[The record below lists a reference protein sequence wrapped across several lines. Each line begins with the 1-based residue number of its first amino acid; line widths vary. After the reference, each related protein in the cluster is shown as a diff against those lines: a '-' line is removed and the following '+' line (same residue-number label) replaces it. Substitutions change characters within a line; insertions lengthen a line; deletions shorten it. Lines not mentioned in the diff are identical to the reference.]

1 LTIRKFM
8 TIDLIVLSVMALVVD
23 IIGYYASKS
32 ALVFFYVSLSI
43 PIMMIAYIRWGIKGI
58 SINVLAI
65 LVYTVMYQNFDLVP
79 MLLYAVSILS
89 VALSMIW
96 FKIVKKN
103 HIKDEFL
110 LLTLYY
116 LTGYLSLF
124 IIQAISQMIISN
136 EIQWITLTARHSINF
151 LLGWVILF
159 IASKQQDF
167 MVDMK
172 AYLLKSIQDR
182 KKEGKFSDEESL

>member
-43 PIMMIAYIRWGIKGI
+43 PIMMIAYVRWGIKGI
-58 SINVLAI
+58 SINILAI
-65 LVYTVMYQNFDLVP
+65 LVYTLMYQNFDLVP
-79 MLLYAVSILS
+79 MLLYAVSVLS
-89 VALSMIW
+89 VAISMIW
-96 FKIVKKN
+96 FRIVKKN

-110 LLTLYY
+110 LLTMYY
-116 LTGYLSLF
+116 LTGYLALF
-124 IIQAISQMIISN
+124 IIQAVSQLIISN

-182 KKEGKFSDEESL
+182 KKEGKFSDDESL

>member
-43 PIMMIAYIRWGIKGI
+43 PIMMIAYVRWGIKGI

-79 MLLYAVSILS
+79 MLLYAVSVLS
-89 VALSMIW
+89 VAMSMIW

-116 LTGYLSLF
+116 LTGYLALF
-124 IIQAISQMIISN
+124 IIQAVSQLIISN

-167 MVDMK
+167 MVDMN

-182 KKEGKFSDEESL
+182 KKEGKFSDDESL

>member
-1 LTIRKFM
+1 MTIRKFM

>member
-1 LTIRKFM
+1 M

-23 IIGYYASKS
+23 ILGYFASKS

-43 PIMMIAYIRWGIKGI
+43 PIMMIAYIRWGFKGMI
-58 SINVLAI
+58 INLVAI
-65 LVYTVMYQNFDLVP
+65 LVYTIMYQNFDLVP
-79 MLLYAVSILS
+79 MLLYAASVIS
-89 VALSMIW
+89 VAVSMIW
-96 FKIVKKN
+96 FKIFNKN
-103 HIKDEFL
+103 QIKDEFL

-116 LTGYLSLF
+116 FTGYFTLF
-124 IIQAISQMIISN
+124 IIQAVSQFIISN

-172 AYLLKSIQDR
+172 AYLLKSIKDR
-182 KKEGKFSDEESL
+182 KKEGKISDDESL

>member
-1 LTIRKFM
+1 MTIRKFM

-23 IIGYYASKS
+23 IIGYFASKS

-43 PIMMIAYIRWGIKGI
+43 PIMMIAYIRWGIKGMF
-58 SINVLAI
+58 INVLAI
-65 LVYTVMYQNFDLVP
+65 IVYTIMYQNFDLVP
-79 MLLYAVSILS
+79 MLLYAASVLSIG
-89 VALSMIW
+89 LSMVW
-96 FKIVKKN
+96 FKFVKKN

-116 LTGYLSLF
+116 LTGYLFLF
-124 IIQAISQMIISN
+124 IIQAGSQLIISN

-167 MVDMK
+167 MVDMNL
-172 AYLLKSIQDR
+172 YLLKSIQDR
-182 KKEGKFSDEESL
+182 KKEGKFSDDESL

>member
-1 LTIRKFM
+1 MTIRKFM
-8 TIDLIVLSVMALVVD
+8 TIDLIVLCVMALVVD
-23 IIGYYASKS
+23 IIGYFASKS

-43 PIMMIAYIRWGIKGI
+43 PIMLIAYVRWGSKGMI
-58 SINVLAI
+58 INILAI
-65 LVYTVMYQNFDLVP
+65 LIYTLMYQNFELLP
-79 MLLYAVSILS
+79 MLLYALS
-89 VALSMIW
+89 VLSVSSAMIW

-110 LLTLYY
+110 LLSLYY
-116 LTGYLSLF
+116 FTGYLMLF
-124 IIQAISQMIISN
+124 IIQAISQQIISN
-136 EIQWITLTARHSINF
+136 DIQWITLTARHSINF

-172 AYLLKSIQDR
+172 AYLLKSIEDR
-182 KKEGKFSDEESL
+182 KKEGRIRDEESL